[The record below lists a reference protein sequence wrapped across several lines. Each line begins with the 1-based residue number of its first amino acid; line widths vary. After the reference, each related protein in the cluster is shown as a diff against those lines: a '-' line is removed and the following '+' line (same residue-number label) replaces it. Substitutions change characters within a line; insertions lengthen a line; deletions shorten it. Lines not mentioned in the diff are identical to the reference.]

1 VAEAQAEAE
10 AGARAAELEA
20 EAPSPSRVD
29 AHGRT
34 PKVDDEERWS
44 RVRTAAAVAACI
56 LLVVVAAVVVL
67 RSVHRTPSAPTA
79 SQPTTAASAPPSV
92 ADTSQVQSATDAVD
106 SATTGARAGLASL
119 PGFPTPPNVS
129 TIINPYVASLRL
141 YEAFM
146 SRATVPESAQ
156 PAAAA
161 AEAQVRQDVRFLE
174 TIDGLP
180 PIHLGAFLNEF
191 ATDTTQLQ
199 TTLTTLEQDLHTP
212 ANG

>member
-1 VAEAQAEAE
+1 M
-10 AGARAAELEA
+10 
-20 EAPSPSRVD
+20 
-29 AHGRT
+29 
-34 PKVDDEERWS
+34 
-44 RVRTAAAVAACI
+44 
-56 LLVVVAAVVVL
+56 
-67 RSVHRTPSAPTA
+67 
-79 SQPTTAASAPPSV
+79 
-92 ADTSQVQSATDAVD
+92 
-106 SATTGARAGLASL
+106 
-119 PGFPTPPNVS
+119 PPNVS

-212 ANG
+212 ANR